1 MLTRIVCL
9 QLKRENIPSF
19 ERIFEN
25 SREQIRAFPGC
36 NHLELLREQGEDGIF
51 FTYSKWDSEA
61 ALNNYR
67 KSPFFRKV
75 WAETKAL
82 FAAPAK
88 AWSLYNH
95 LDH

>member
-9 QLKRENIPSF
+9 QFKQENIPSF

-25 SREQIRAFPGC
+25 SREQIRTFPGC
-36 NHLELLREQGEDGIF
+36 NHVELLRDAKEEGVF
-51 FTYSKWDSEA
+51 FTYSKWESES
-61 ALNNYR
+61 ALENYR
-67 KSPFFRKV
+67 KSSFFKGV
-75 WAETKAL
+75 WSQTKAL

-95 LDH
+95 LDE

>member
-9 QLKRENIPSF
+9 RFKRENIPSF

-25 SREQIRAFPGC
+25 SRDQIRAFPGC
-36 NHLELLREQGEDGIF
+36 NHLELLREPGNEGVF
-51 FTYSKWDSEA
+51 FTYSKWDSES
-61 ALNNYR
+61 ALEKYR
-67 KSPFFRKV
+67 KSEFFREV
-75 WAETKAL
+75 WSETKIL

-95 LDH
+95 LDQ